1 VVTKVVDE
9 DTVDVNDV
17 RVRLALVN
25 TAEKEETK
33 YTEAKE
39 FVKSVRGIGTKSL
52 VDEDDGQT
60 NGSYNRMVSLVYC
73 GGWGR
78 TNIIIKLAITP
89 KRLRKN
95 TRTILRR

>member
-1 VVTKVVDE
+1 MVRKAVDK

-17 RVRLALVN
+17 TVRLALVN
-25 TAEKEETK
+25 TADKEENK

-39 FVKSVRGIGTKSL
+39 FVKVFVVLGPNLWLMRMTGN
-52 VDEDDGQT
+52 QT
-60 NGSYNRMVSLVYC
+60 EVIIEWLTLFIVGVGEEQNS
-73 GGWGR
+73 
-78 TNIIIKLAITP
+78 IIKSAITP